1 MQYIRCSFLPF
12 QSFINAPCEFLSLS
26 LSPLHSL
33 LCFSFFFPYVMRI
46 RSGIDSRLLRFY
58 QGMMLFSLFSFL
70 TTRKNRNERNF
81 SIKTIS
87 VRPRRSRRKGKGN
100 SVHKKLTRQVWN
112 DVRISSQHCIMML
125 FDLSMRCGNPLI
137 VAHIYGWRQLF
148 NGRVTFVKMRL
159 FI

>member
-1 MQYIRCSFLPF
+1 MIIKKNLYDWYTTYSAPVQYIRCSFLPF

-125 FDLSMRCGNPLI
+125 FDL
-137 VAHIYGWRQLF
+137 
-148 NGRVTFVKMRL
+148 
-159 FI
+159 

>member
-87 VRPRRSRRKGKGN
+87 VRPRRCRRKGKGN